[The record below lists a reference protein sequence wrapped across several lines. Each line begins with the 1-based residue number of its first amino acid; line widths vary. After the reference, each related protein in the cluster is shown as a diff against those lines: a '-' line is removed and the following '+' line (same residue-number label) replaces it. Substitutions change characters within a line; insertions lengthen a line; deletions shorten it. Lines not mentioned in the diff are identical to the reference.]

1 MQASASASAT
11 ATAAPRAAGGPAAGR
26 GAPMQAA
33 AAPRAPSPASATQA
47 FTADGD
53 ANATTSAPRAAASAS
68 AGSAATGS
76 VLYVLRRT
84 TSAPRAARPACRTQ
98 CPRPQT
104 LTRSPHATCSR
115 QSCMAPSGAA
125 CRAAWRGFRLPLSQH
140 APGSP
145 GASGGRGRGCAGR
158 ACRSEPAL
166 EEAEYS
172 TRGAG
177 APSQSGSSAA
187 RCTALPAR
195 GRTHVSAGPRGSHHG
210 VLGVQL
216 CTA

>member
-104 LTRSPHATCSR
+104 SHAPHMQHA
-115 QSCMAPSGAA
+115 QD
-125 CRAAWRGFRLPLSQH
+125 RAAWHPVEQRAGLPGGGF
-140 APGSP
+140 
-145 GASGGRGRGCAGR
+145 
-158 ACRSEPAL
+158 ACRSR
-166 EEAEYS
+166 S
-172 TRGAG
+172 TRPDRQAHQEAGGEGAQGGPAGRSRPWRRRSIARAAPGRPPKAAAPRPG
-177 APSQSGSSAA
+177 APHW
-187 RCTALPAR
+187 PAR

>member
-11 ATAAPRAAGGPAAGR
+11 ATAAPRAVGGPAAGR

-125 CRAAWRGFRLPLSQH
+125 CRAAWRGF
-140 APGSP
+140 
-145 GASGGRGRGCAGR
+145 
-158 ACRSEPAL
+158 ACRSR
-166 EEAEYS
+166 S
-172 TRGAG
+172 TRPDRQAHQEAGGEGAQGGPAGRSRPWRRPSTARAAPGRPPPAAAPRPG
-177 APSQSGSSAA
+177 APHW
-187 RCTALPAR
+187 PAR

-210 VLGVQL
+210 VLGVER